1 MLEWFP
7 VAHREQTLTHTW
19 SPKCSFKFNFLTTA
33 SLDSSLEPLYA
44 KLFLLCCPALCLDGR
59 DFINVSPCWVFPYLG
74 SVLMSPFLKVF
85 SVSSNAAL
93 VPTEATA
100 FSFRLLDYCVD
111 LSSEGLW
118 ILHTLRERIAST
130 HLESPGNSLSAL
142 HINRWLINQLDSD
155 IISLVSRLQLS
166 GSREY

>member
-1 MLEWFP
+1 MVP
-7 VAHREQTLTHTW
+7 SCSQRTDTHTW
-19 SPKCSFKFNFLTTA
+19 SPKCSFKLTFPTTA
-33 SLDSSLEPLYA
+33 SLDSAVCQALSA
-44 KLFLLCCPALCLDGR
+44 LLSRSVSGRR
-59 DFINVSPCWVFPYLG
+59 DFVNTSPCWAVPYLG
-74 SVLMSPFLKVF
+74 SVLMSPFLKGF

-93 VPTEATA
+93 VPAEATA

-118 ILHTLRERIAST
+118 TLHTLKKRIAST
-130 HLESPGNSLSAL
+130 HLESPGNSLSAS
-142 HINRWLINQLDSD
+142 HVNRWLRNQLDSD